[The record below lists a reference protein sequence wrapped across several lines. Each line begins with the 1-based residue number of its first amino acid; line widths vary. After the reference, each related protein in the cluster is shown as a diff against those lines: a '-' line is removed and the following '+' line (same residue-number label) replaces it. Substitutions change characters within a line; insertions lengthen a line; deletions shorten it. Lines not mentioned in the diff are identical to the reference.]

1 MNAMRKLLFLLVVL
15 VMASVMEA
23 QAPSTF
29 REGVLAFEKKEWKE
43 AERLM
48 RATIAVNPNETSGT
62 VSIAGSWFETYVPHY
77 FLARALARQ
86 GKCEEALK
94 VFAETER
101 QGVTPTIPDFAR
113 HVQTRGGC
121 KPQAKPSKP
130 KEVLLETTVP
140 FGEEGT
146 VLAPTPKPA
155 SKPPPKPASTPAPV
169 APAGDHTATRLRLR
183 AAINS
188 YLHGRYDEAVRVLT
202 QAKFDDRAAAGEAA
216 LLRAAARHAMYRS
229 GGEKDAVLRARI
241 DEDLRAYRELR
252 PNAKPDPRLFPP
264 SFIALVERRRP
275 AG

>member
-1 MNAMRKLLFLLVVL
+1 MHNLQHRLLFLLL
-15 VMASVMEA
+15 FATTIHA

-29 REGVLAFEKKEWKE
+29 REGVIAFEKKEWKE

-48 RATIAVNPNETSGT
+48 RATLAVNPNETAGT

-94 VFAETER
+94 EFAETER

-113 HVQTRGGC
+113 HLQTRGGC
-121 KPQAKPSKP
+121 KPQAKPAKL

-140 FGEEGT
+140 FGEEEA
-146 VLAPTPKPA
+146 V
-155 SKPPPKPASTPAPV
+155 V
-169 APAGDHTATRLRLR
+169 APPVVPAIDHTATRLRLR
-183 AAINS
+183 AAVNS

-202 QAKFDDRAAAGEAA
+202 QATFTDPAALGEAA
-216 LLRAAARHAMYRS
+216 LLRAAARHALYRS
-229 GGEKDAVLRARI
+229 GGANDTALRAQI
-241 DEDLRAYRELR
+241 DADLRAYRSLR
-252 PNAKPDPRLFPP
+252 PNAKPDPRMFPP
-264 SFIALVERRRP
+264 SFIALAERRRP